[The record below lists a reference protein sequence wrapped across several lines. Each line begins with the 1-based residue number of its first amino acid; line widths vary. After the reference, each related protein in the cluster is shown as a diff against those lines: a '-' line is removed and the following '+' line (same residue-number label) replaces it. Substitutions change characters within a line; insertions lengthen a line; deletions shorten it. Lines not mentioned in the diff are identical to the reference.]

1 MTEKR
6 THRQAIIEIWQAAI
20 DAVSGRQAVL
30 NALDA
35 DPVFKPDLI
44 MAVGKAAAGM
54 CAGACER
61 FPHCPALVV
70 TKYDHVD
77 DELCA
82 AGNIE
87 FIESGHP
94 IPDQNSLLAGNALL
108 ERVNA
113 MPDDSR
119 LLMLVSGGA
128 SALAEALPED
138 MSLENLQAI
147 ADEMIA
153 GGKTIG
159 EINAR
164 RKQTSLI
171 KDGKLIEAFNGVEL
185 RVYAIS
191 DVEGDGIA
199 TIGSGLGDCHRAR
212 VPARARV
219 IGSNTIAR
227 DEAAH
232 RAGELGYAVKISEE
246 TLYGDVFDLAVRLGP
261 TLQSAASGVYIFG
274 GEPTVVLPDS
284 PGRGGRNQSLALA
297 LAEYIEGR
305 DDITILVAG
314 TDGTDGPTDAAG
326 GLVDGDT
333 WRENARDALEQ
344 ADAGTYLE
352 QNDSLFVTGPT
363 STNVMDLAIA
373 IIG

>member
-1 MTEKR
+1 MIADSTPK
-6 THRQAIIEIWQAAI
+6 QALKKIWEAAI
-20 DAVSGRQAVL
+20 NAVAGRRAVL
-30 NALDA
+30 TAIDV
-35 DPVFKPDLI
+35 DGSFTPDLI
-44 MAVGKAAAGM
+44 LAVGKAAAGM
-54 CAGACER
+54 CAGARER

-70 TKYDHVD
+70 TKYDHLD
-77 DELCA
+77 DEMRA

-87 FIESGHP
+87 YIESGHP
-94 IPDQNSLLAGNALL
+94 IPDQNSLLAGNTLL

-128 SALAEALPED
+128 SALAEALPEG
-138 MSLENLQAI
+138 MSLEDLQAI

-153 GGKTIG
+153 SGKTIG

-171 KDGKLIEAFNGVEL
+171 KDGKLIEAFNGAEL

-191 DVEGDGIA
+191 DVEGDGIE

-212 VPARARV
+212 APARSRIIA
-219 IGSNTIAR
+219 SNTIAR
-227 DEAAH
+227 DEAGRLAS
-232 RAGELGYAVKISEE
+232 ELGYSVKMNEE
-246 TLYGDVFDLAVRLGP
+246 TLYGDVFDLAAVLGP
-261 TLQSAASGVYIFG
+261 TLRSAAPGVYIFG
-274 GEPTVVLPDS
+274 GEPTVVLPER

>member
-1 MTEKR
+1 MIADSTPKQVL
-6 THRQAIIEIWQAAI
+6 TKIWEAAI
-20 DAVSGRQAVL
+20 DAVGGRRAVL
-30 NALDA
+30 TAIDA
-35 DPVFKPDLI
+35 DGSFTPDLI
-44 MAVGKAAAGM
+44 LAVGKAAAGM
-54 CAGACER
+54 CAGARER

-77 DELCA
+77 DELRA

-87 FIESGHP
+87 YIESGHP
-94 IPDQNSLLAGNALL
+94 IPDRNSLRAGNALL
-108 ERVNA
+108 ERVTA
-113 MPDDSR
+113 MPGDSR

-128 SALAEALPED
+128 SALAEALPEG
-138 MSLENLQAI
+138 MSLESLQAI

-153 GGKTIG
+153 SGKTIG

-171 KDGKLIEAFNGVEL
+171 KDGKLIEAFNGAEL

-199 TIGSGLGDCHRAR
+199 TVGSGLGDCHRAR
-212 VPARARV
+212 VPARAR
-219 IGSNTIAR
+219 IIASNTIAR
-227 DEAAH
+227 DEAAR
-232 RAGELGYAVKISEE
+232 RAGELGYAVNMNEE
-246 TLYGDVFDLAVRLGP
+246 TLYGDVFDLAAGLGP
-261 TLQSAASGVYIFG
+261 KLQSAAPGVYICG
-274 GEPTVVLPDS
+274 GEPTVVLPER

-305 DDITILVAG
+305 DDVTILVAG

-333 WRENARDALEQ
+333 WREKARDALER

-363 STNVMDLAIA
+363 GTNVMDLAIA
-373 IIG
+373 IIE